1 MRIVSFHPTGT
12 EFAYALRLG
21 RSVVGVSHE
30 CDFPAAAKRKPVVS
44 TSLIDPERMTSAEI
58 DRAVSEAGR
67 TGSSLYRVD
76 VAKVAALE
84 PDVLLIQSLCEV
96 CATPPTD
103 LKPVLAAVRPRPK
116 VVPQHAHD
124 FEGMFTDLRE
134 LAEATGTDS
143 GPVERTLRRRVE
155 AVRKRARSLPKRSV
169 FCLEWLDPPF
179 ASGHWVPEMV
189 KLAGGLDPLARPKR
203 DSIRVTWEAIAA
215 AAPEVL
221 IVMPC
226 GFTLERTRRE
236 LPSAAARPE
245 WASLPAVKNG
255 EVYVADGHS
264 YFNGSGP
271 RLVDGLEILAEII
284 HPDVFPRKHR
294 RGYFKWKTSARRSA
308 EGAKSAN

>member
-12 EFAYALRLG
+12 EFAYALGLG

-30 CDFPAAAKRKPVVS
+30 CDYPPAARRKPVVS
-44 TSLIDPERMTSAEI
+44 TSFIDPEGMTSAEI
-58 DRAVSEAGR
+58 DRVVSEAGR

-76 VAKVAALE
+76 VELVARLR
-84 PDVLLIQSLCEV
+84 PDLLLIQNLCDV

-134 LAEATGTDS
+134 LAAATGTDAR
-143 GPVERTLRRRVE
+143 PLERSLRRRVD
-155 AVRKRARSLPKRSV
+155 AVVRRARRLEKRRV

-189 KLAGGLDPLARPKR
+189 ALAGGMDVLARPKR
-203 DSIRVTWEAIAA
+203 DSVRIPWQAIVD
-215 AAPEVL
+215 AAPDVI

-226 GFTLERTRRE
+226 GFTLQRTRRE
-236 LPSAAARPE
+236 LSRMAGRPE
-245 WASLPAVKNG
+245 WSALKG

-284 HPDVFPRKHR
+284 HPGEFPRRHR
-294 RGYFKWKTSARRSA
+294 AGYFKW
-308 EGAKSAN
+308 GD

>member
-12 EFAYALRLG
+12 EFAYALGLG

-30 CDFPAAAKRKPVVS
+30 CDYPPAAKRKPVVS
-44 TSLIDPERMTSAEI
+44 TSVIDPDRMTSAEI
-58 DRAVSEAGR
+58 DRAVSAAGR
-67 TGSSLYRVD
+67 EGRSLYQVD
-76 VAKVAALE
+76 VELVTRLR
-84 PDVLLIQSLCEV
+84 PDLLLIQNLCDV

-103 LKPVLAAVRPRPK
+103 LRPVLAAVQPRPR
-116 VVPQHAHD
+116 VVTQHAHD
-124 FEGMFTDLRE
+124 FEGMFADLRE
-134 LAEATGTDS
+134 LADATKTDAR
-143 GPVERTLRRRVE
+143 PLEKKLRKRVE
-155 AVRKRARSLPKRSV
+155 AVATRASKLPKRRV

-189 KLAGGLDPLARPKR
+189 AMAGGADALARPKR
-203 DSIRVTWEAIAA
+203 DSVRTTWEAVVE

-236 LPSAAARPE
+236 LPSAASRPE
-245 WASLPAVKNG
+245 WKSIPAVQSG

-271 RLVDGLEILAEII
+271 RLVDGLEIMAEII
-284 HPDVFPRKHR
+284 HPKVFPRKHKA
-294 RGYFKWKTSARRSA
+294 GYFKWT
-308 EGAKSAN
+308 G

>member
-1 MRIVSFHPTGT
+1 MAAMRIVSFHPTGT
-12 EFAYALRLG
+12 EFAYALGLG

-30 CDFPAAAKRKPVVS
+30 CDFPPAAKRKPVVS

-67 TGSSLYRVD
+67 DGRSLYRVD
-76 VAKVAALE
+76 VDFVARLR
-84 PDVLLIQSLCEV
+84 PDLLLIQNLCDV

-103 LKPVLAAVRPRPK
+103 LKPVLAAVKPRPK

-134 LAEATGTDS
+134 LADATGTDARS
-143 GPVERTLRRRVE
+143 LERSLRRRVE
-155 AVRKRARSLPKRSV
+155 AVAKRARSLPKRRV

-189 KLAGGLDPLARPKR
+189 AIAGGRDPLARTKR
-203 DSIRVTWEAIAA
+203 DSVRITWDAVAEAR
-215 AAPEVL
+215 PEVL

-226 GFTLERTRRE
+226 GFTMERTLRE
-236 LPSAAARPE
+236 LAAAQARPQ
-245 WASLPAVKNG
+245 WASLPAVRNG

-271 RLVDGLEILAEII
+271 RLVDGLEILAEIL
-284 HPDVFPRKHR
+284 HPARFPRRHR
-294 RGYFKWKTSARRSA
+294 KGYVRT
-308 EGAKSAN
+308 E